1 MKESVVAEIFKA
13 VNVNMLKEE
22 IWGIRNRATNKI
34 IVVGLLDNR
43 IIFADAANWF
53 QAKLWTKKESAN
65 EVYRTM
71 CNLSNE
77 FQTNYFV
84 DKLSA
89 LELKEY
95 CEVNRI

>member
-1 MKESVVAEIFKA
+1 MKELIITEIPEA
-13 VNVNMLKEE
+13 TGMLKEKMR
-22 IWGIRNRATNKI
+22 WGIRNRATDKI

-53 QAKLWTKKESAN
+53 QAKLWTKKESAD